1 MEVQRARS
9 PGHTDQACIWT
20 PEESLP
26 QSYVKM
32 DSVVKEHESIQSRYA
47 DFSVLETANKELKPL
62 RPPTAPAEDLSRER
76 QLILQGPQVD
86 MLMIQIALFFVVLS
100 LLSFLFLSR
109 EAAQGMTFLLLST
122 GVALGFFLR
131 K

>member
-1 MEVQRARS
+1 
-9 PGHTDQACIWT
+9 
-20 PEESLP
+20 
-26 QSYVKM
+26 M
-32 DSVVKEHESIQSRYA
+32 DRVVKEHEAIQSRYA
-47 DFSVLETANKELKPL
+47 DFTSLETTNKQLKPL

-76 QLILQGPQVD
+76 QLILQGPGINL
-86 MLMIQIALFFVVLS
+86 LMIQVALFFVVLS

-109 EAAQGMTFLLLST
+109 DIAQGITFLLLST